1 MCVEDHAVP
10 SLQIEAVSKTAVKA
24 KKARIAAAAAAA
36 GEAAVAAA
44 DAAAAAG
51 ARFVIARV
59 ALPAAVAGKALP
71 DTAGGI
77 RQKHPNLACLL
88 LAPDSDAGRCP
99 VFAEVPKAMT
109 GELSASDWLKAVLT
123 VMGGKGGGKPGF
135 AQGSGPDVSKVDEA
149 EAAGTAFAQGKLAE
163 A

>member
-1 MCVEDHAVP
+1 M
-10 SLQIEAVSKTAVKA
+10 EAVSKTAVKA

-51 ARFVIARV
+51 ARFVVARV
-59 ALPAAVAGKALP
+59 SLPASIAGKALP

-77 RQKHPNLACLL
+77 RRVHPGLACLL
-88 LAPDSDAGRCP
+88 LAPDTEAGRCP
-99 VFAEVPKAMT
+99 AFAEVPKEMT
-109 GELSASDWLKAVLT
+109 GELSASDWLKSVLS
-123 VMGGKGGGKPGF
+123 VMGGKGGGRPAC

-149 EAAGTAFAQGKLAE
+149 EAAGNAFAQSKLPE